1 MTFATTSSL
10 IHCIINESG
19 VSIERFSFASTLN
32 LWKITARSR
41 ISFLF
46 FENCRLNEPNFC
58 MGVSFQ
64 LYVHYI
70 QPLSS
75 PQDNTYPIYYICPL
89 IFFDSFKLLRKKTLV
104 RDVVKR
110 LILYNMRKIQRLQ
123 ISVRTSIFFLPHMSC
138 TKENV

>member
-1 MTFATTSSL
+1 MRVVSQFKKFPL
-10 IHCIINESG
+10 I
-19 VSIERFSFASTLN
+19 RLLN
-32 LWKITARSR
+32 
-41 ISFLF
+41 FG
-46 FENCRLNEPNFC
+46 NCRLNELNFC

-110 LILYNMRKIQRLQ
+110 LISYNMRKIQRLQ
-123 ISVRTSIFFLPHMSC
+123 ISVRTSIFFLPYISC
-138 TKENV
+138 IRAKCIEIVWEKMC

>member
-1 MTFATTSSL
+1 M
-10 IHCIINESG
+10 IHWIINESG
-19 VSIERFSFASTLN
+19 VSIERFPFASTLN
-32 LWKITARSR
+32 PWKITARFR

-89 IFFDSFKLLRKKTLV
+89 IFFNSFKLLRKKTLV

-123 ISVRTSIFFLPHMSC
+123 ISVRTSIFFLAHISC
-138 TKENV
+138 TKSLIIN